1 MGCAVLGIGIWLQ
14 VSKGSYAS
22 IIPNVSFL
30 GASVLCIVAGVMILI
45 IGFFGCCGAIME
57 SQCMLITVCACYT
70 IGCNHMHHQLG
81 NGLGEG
87 TPSSEK
93 NEFFHL
99 KWHDFG

>member
-57 SQCMLITVCACYT
+57 SQCMLITVCACFT
-70 IGCNHMHHQLG
+70 IGCDHTAAVQPVATCRQSPYLHKPAVVIVTLFS
-81 NGLGEG
+81 L
-87 TPSSEK
+87 
-93 NEFFHL
+93 
-99 KWHDFG
+99 

>member
-30 GASVLCIVAGVMILI
+30 GASVLCIVAGVLILI

-57 SQCMLITVCACYT
+57 SQCMLITVSVHCTVIVITHSCLLA
-70 IGCNHMHHQLG
+70 IFLA
-81 NGLGEG
+81 
-87 TPSSEK
+87 
-93 NEFFHL
+93 F
-99 KWHDFG
+99 